1 MYRWLEELEG
11 ENVEAI
17 ETEAKA
23 ECRAGV
29 GAESEAESGAMG
41 EEMSSRRKRANF
53 SNSFKTSVLAAYTKD
68 GPAQA
73 SRQFGV
79 SEVKSDVES
88 YREKRNHFTG
98 TSDAVAQKGRGD
110 KVHGRAEE
118 MFREVQWHDSE
129 DF

>member
-1 MYRWLEELEG
+1 MEG
-11 ENVEAI
+11 ENVEAT
-17 ETEAKA
+17 ETELKA
-23 ECRAGV
+23 DCRAG
-29 GAESEAESGAMG
+29 GGAESGAG
-41 EEMSSRRKRANF
+41 GGEMSSRRKRANF
-53 SNSFKTSVLAAYTKD
+53 SKSFKTSVLAAYTKD

-79 SEVKSDVES
+79 SEVKFDVES
-88 YREKRNHFTG
+88 CQEKRNHFTG

-110 KVHGRAEE
+110 KVHGGAEE